1 MGLFKRLHRI
11 TVGRI
16 EAFLDRVEDPE
27 VVFPILVKEMEAQLE
42 ETAKAESRASANLK
56 YARRELE
63 RHQQRLD
70 KYNRGA
76 VLAIKKNDEQTA
88 QLAVEAQID
97 LERVIDLSQ
106 QHYDRAVDAL
116 EHATSS
122 RKRIAR
128 QLEELR
134 SKKQELLARA
144 KIVKAQRKVQRSVS
158 GGIGSSDSILD
169 SVARLEANIEE
180 AESKLEI
187 QASLS
192 GEDLLYSP
200 LDRQLRELDHEAE
213 VQRRLEAVR
222 RLAMGPEAETVESF
236 HG

>member
-56 YARRELE
+56 QARRELE
-63 RHQQRLD
+63 RHQQRLE
-70 KYNRGA
+70 KYNQGA

-88 QLAVEAQID
+88 HLAVEAQID
-97 LERVIDLSQ
+97 LERVIELSQ
-106 QHYDRAVDAL
+106 QNYDRAVDAL
-116 EHATSS
+116 EHATAS
-122 RKRIAR
+122 RQRIAR

-134 SKKQELLARA
+134 SKKQELLARV
-144 KIVKAQRKVQRSVS
+144 KIVKAQKKVQRSVS
-158 GGIGSSDSILD
+158 GGIGCSDSILD

-187 QASLS
+187 QASLN
-192 GEDLLYSP
+192 GDDLLYSP

-213 VQRRLEAVR
+213 VQRRLDEVR
-222 RLAMGPEAETVESF
+222 KLAMS
-236 HG
+236 